1 MADVKKT
8 TKVKAPAKKATEV
21 KTIDQLREELTQ
33 LQADHLE
40 SRKSLVQGELVN
52 PRVVTTQRK
61 NIARLHTAIN
71 AAKREAVKEE
81 N

>member
-1 MADVKKT
+1 MADAKKT
-8 TKVKAPAKKATEV
+8 TKKTAVKATEV
-21 KTIDQLREELTQ
+21 KTLEQ
-33 LQADHLE
+33 LQTELETLHAEHLE

-52 PRVVTTQRK
+52 PRVVTVQRK